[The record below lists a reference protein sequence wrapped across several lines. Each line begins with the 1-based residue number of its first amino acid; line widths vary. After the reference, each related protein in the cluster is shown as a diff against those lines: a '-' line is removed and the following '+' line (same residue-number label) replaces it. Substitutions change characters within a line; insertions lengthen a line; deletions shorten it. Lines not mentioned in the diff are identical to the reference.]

1 MNIKPKIPKYFEYLG
16 TKKQPPHTLQ
26 LTHPKKHIQ
35 QSMKK
40 HNKPIPIPMGTIIGH
55 SPHPPTCVWVGW
67 VFCYFRCFFFSCFLM
82 SCYCRRFCRLF
93 RHSFR
98 RCHHPPHPIRPAVAP
113 AIPIL
118 LSRCVQYC
126 KSLSP

>member
-1 MNIKPKIPKYFEYLG
+1 MNIKTKIPEYIEYLG
-16 TKKQPPHTLQ
+16 RKKQPPHTLQ

-35 QSMKK
+35 QSTQKC
-40 HNKPIPIPMGTIIGH
+40 NKPIPIPMGTIIGR

-67 VFCYFRCFFFSCFLM
+67 VFIYFRCCLTSCFRHSFHHL
-82 SCYCRRFCRLF
+82 FC
-93 RHSFR
+93 HSFR
-98 RCHHPPHPIRPAVAP
+98 RCHHPPHPMHPVVVP

-126 KSLSP
+126 SHCLHGVE